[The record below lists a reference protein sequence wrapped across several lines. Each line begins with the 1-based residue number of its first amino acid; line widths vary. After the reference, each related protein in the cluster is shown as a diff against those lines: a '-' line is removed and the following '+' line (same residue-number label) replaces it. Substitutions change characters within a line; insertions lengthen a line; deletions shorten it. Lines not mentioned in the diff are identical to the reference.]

1 MGLAL
6 KRLLRVGLA
15 VLAGDQ
21 AAEVMG
27 TGPLVEA
34 SLIAGLAGAGR
45 YLRHKFP
52 LRFWTRI
59 LPF

>member
-21 AAEVMG
+21 AAEI
-27 TGPLVEA
+27 TESGPLMEA
-34 SLIAGLAGAGR
+34 SMIAGLAALGR
-45 YLRHKFP
+45 LLRHKFP
-52 LRFWTRI
+52 YRMWTRL